1 MFGRHMRHKM
11 VSLCPTT
18 YEKAQKIENFSKW
31 VRSKLLEDDGP
42 TEEVFKFYAECT
54 RCQTTWSSYKQQR
67 VPHDC
72 PHCLNDG
79 HDPKVKRW
87 TERAGDL

>member
-1 MFGRHMRHKM
+1 M

-31 VRSKLLEDDGP
+31 VRSKLLEDDSP
-42 TEEVFKFYAECT
+42 TEEVFKHFGECQ
-54 RCQTTWSSYKQQR
+54 RCGETWGSYDPRR
-67 VPHDC
+67 VPNDC
-72 PHCLNDG
+72 GKCLKEG
-79 HDPKVKRW
+79 HDPKIKRW

>member
-1 MFGRHMRHKM
+1 M

-31 VRSKLLEDDGP
+31 VRSKLLEDDSP
-42 TEEVFKFYAECT
+42 TEEVFKFFAECT
-54 RCQTTWSSYKQQR
+54 RCGETWGSYDQRR

-72 PHCLNDG
+72 GKCLNEG